1 MSDTATADAPAPLKI
16 GVAYATAARQVWLEV
31 TVPAGTTIKQAI
43 ETSGVLK
50 QFRDIDL
57 ATQKVGIFGRLANL
71 TDTVNDGDR
80 VEIYRPITADP
91 RQVKRKR
98 ADDAPAGDKP
108 QPDRFNRPDAD
119 RARMRKGPP
128 RAANETVQE
137 TLDKDASPAPM
148 PKERG

>member
-1 MSDTATADAPAPLKI
+1 MSQTDKPLKV

-31 TVPAGTTIKQAI
+31 TVPAGATIGDAI
-43 ETSGVLK
+43 ETSGIRR

-57 ATQKVGIFGRLANL
+57 ESQKVGIFGRLANL
-71 TDTVNDGDR
+71 KDPVNDGDR

-91 RQVKRKR
+91 KQVKRKR
-98 ADDAPAGDKP
+98 ADDTGGGDKP

-137 TLDKDASPAPM
+137 SLDKDASPAPE